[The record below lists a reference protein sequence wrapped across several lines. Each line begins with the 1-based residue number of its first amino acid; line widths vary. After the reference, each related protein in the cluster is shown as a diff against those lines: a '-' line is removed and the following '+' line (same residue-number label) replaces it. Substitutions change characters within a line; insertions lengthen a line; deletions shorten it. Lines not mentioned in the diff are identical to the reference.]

1 MNSRLEGAGTGSH
14 AQPLDRSIEG
24 VARVNLRYL
33 TPNSHFW
40 QGAAQGVAAWLREIS
55 ISGADLSVLLP
66 QAIHQTLFRQAW
78 QRQAPAA
85 GVLPRLL
92 TLPQLLAL
100 EAIQKARWPRHV
112 ELDALELAL
121 RLQGDAYLPQA
132 YRAPTQFAG
141 RLALARDVLR
151 LREHLAQEAEGRQA
165 PVSGEAGRDTE
176 DGAWMLRLAQQ
187 GGSAAWPDEA
197 DAIQSWCAAQRG
209 ALALVLAEPPDARQ
223 RCLLRAAQR
232 HGLPVLLLQAGFGC
246 AFGLAL
252 ARASACAGTV
262 DDMPQ
267 ALHRRGEGRA
277 AGDWADATPQRFSAR
292 AARLFAARVQWG
304 AGGTLEAQAQA
315 IVARVLARRASQPGA
330 RIAIIALDRRLTR
343 RVNALF
349 NRLGLP
355 VRDEAGWRLST
366 TRAAAG
372 LQAVLDTWPEG
383 AGSDAVL
390 DLLKQAGVGAAAGLG
405 AADLAAL
412 EAEVRAARLLDV
424 PAWRAWARQQPEP
437 VSRRHVL
444 ALDHVQRALHAVRHV
459 TGRQSVSSWSQALRE
474 TLDLL
479 GMRRAWQGDAAGRQ
493 LLALLASQG
502 DVQPLARTLRIDMK
516 TYADWL
522 RQAIE
527 AAVFRPEPV
536 DEAVGDDR
544 GMPVHVLALRD
555 ALLRPW
561 DLCVL
566 AGADAENF
574 PAVADAPGRLGD
586 QACAQL
592 GLPVRSARRRQA
604 LRAAVLLVLGSR
616 SLAVFEA
623 PPRPDHPGPSPLL
636 QLWRWALGEPAAQA
650 PDAEDWRPLL
660 GPGQASG
667 SARAHGGESLAPRAT
682 PSAPDD
688 IPARWS
694 PSAYADLRACPY
706 RFFARRV
713 LRLGED
719 EDLLP
724 DYSKRDF
731 GNTLHRI
738 LERFHREEPGR
749 DPRDHGDLL
758 DRIAAEDWEAA
769 GALAEPFAAVWPAV
783 RDNYLDW
790 LQGWRALGW
799 QTSGEEQAMARV
811 VEQDDAGAAL
821 RLEGR
826 IDRID
831 RRGRERFALDYKTG
845 NPQALKA
852 RMQRPGEDTQ
862 LLCYALLL
870 GADAPQEPRDAGAA
884 PIGAGYLVVSERRDP
899 EHTDPATALM
909 WAPEALREQSMLLAE
924 QMRRDWRALRA
935 GHAMPALG
943 EPPVCDHCE
952 ARGLCRRDHRP
963 AADAAASAQ
972 ELSATP

>member
-1 MNSRLEGAGTGSH
+1 
-14 AQPLDRSIEG
+14 
-24 VARVNLRYL
+24 
-33 TPNSHFW
+33 
-40 QGAAQGVAAWLREIS
+40 
-55 ISGADLSVLLP
+55 
-66 QAIHQTLFRQAW
+66 
-78 QRQAPAA
+78 
-85 GVLPRLL
+85 
-92 TLPQLLAL
+92 
-100 EAIQKARWPRHV
+100 
-112 ELDALELAL
+112 
-121 RLQGDAYLPQA
+121 
-132 YRAPTQFAG
+132 
-141 RLALARDVLR
+141 
-151 LREHLAQEAEGRQA
+151 
-165 PVSGEAGRDTE
+165 
-176 DGAWMLRLAQQ
+176 
-187 GGSAAWPDEA
+187 
-197 DAIQSWCAAQRG
+197 
-209 ALALVLAEPPDARQ
+209 
-223 RCLLRAAQR
+223 
-232 HGLPVLLLQAGFGC
+232 
-246 AFGLAL
+246 
-252 ARASACAGTV
+252 
-262 DDMPQ
+262 
-267 ALHRRGEGRA
+267 
-277 AGDWADATPQRFSAR
+277 
-292 AARLFAARVQWG
+292 
-304 AGGTLEAQAQA
+304 
-315 IVARVLARRASQPGA
+315 
-330 RIAIIALDRRLTR
+330 
-343 RVNALF
+343 
-349 NRLGLP
+349 
-355 VRDEAGWRLST
+355 
-366 TRAAAG
+366 
-372 LQAVLDTWPEG
+372 
-383 AGSDAVL
+383 
-390 DLLKQAGVGAAAGLG
+390 
-405 AADLAAL
+405 
-412 EAEVRAARLLDV
+412 
-424 PAWRAWARQQPEP
+424 
-437 VSRRHVL
+437 
-444 ALDHVQRALHAVRHV
+444 
-459 TGRQSVSSWSQALRE
+459 
-474 TLDLL
+474 
-479 GMRRAWQGDAAGRQ
+479 
-493 LLALLASQG
+493 
-502 DVQPLARTLRIDMK
+502 
-516 TYADWL
+516 
-522 RQAIE
+522 
-527 AAVFRPEPV
+527 
-536 DEAVGDDR
+536 
-544 GMPVHVLALRD
+544 MPVHVLALHD

-586 QACAQL
+586 RACAQL

-604 LRAAVLLVLGSR
+604 LRAAALLVLGSR

-636 QLWRWALGEPAAQA
+636 QLWRWALGEHAARPQA
-650 PDAEDWRPLL
+650 PAVGDWRPLPAASHAF
-660 GPGQASG
+660 GGAQARGAESPVP
-667 SARAHGGESLAPRAT
+667 SAAPD
-682 PSAPDD
+682 APDD

-719 EDLLP
+719 DDLLP

-738 LERFHREEPGR
+738 LERFHREEAGL
-749 DPRDHGDLL
+749 DPQGHGDLL

-811 VEQDDAGAAL
+811 VEQDDAGAVL

-870 GADAPQEPRDAGAA
+870 GADVPQEPRDGSAA
-884 PIGAGYLVVSERRDP
+884 HIGAGYLVVSERRDP

-909 WAPEALREQSMLLAE
+909 WAPAELREQSMLLAD

-972 ELSATP
+972 DLPEAS